1 MNTIENLSETT
12 RRSLCAVMAIA
23 IVAFGLTVGA
33 MGADAAFQ
41 EAYVHAT
48 TTHVSVV
55 QLASL

>member
-12 RRSLCAVMAIA
+12 RRSLCAVMAVA
-23 IVAFGLTVGA
+23 IVAFGLTIGA
-33 MGADAAFQ
+33 IGADAAFQ

>member
-1 MNTIENLSETT
+1 MTTIENFSETT
-12 RRSLCAVMAIA
+12 RRSLCAIAAVA

-33 MGADAAFQ
+33 VGADAAFE

>member
-1 MNTIENLSETT
+1 MTMIENLSETT
-12 RRSLCAVMAIA
+12 RRSLCAVAAVA

-33 MGADAAFQ
+33 IGADAAF
-41 EAYVHAT
+41 EDAYVHAT